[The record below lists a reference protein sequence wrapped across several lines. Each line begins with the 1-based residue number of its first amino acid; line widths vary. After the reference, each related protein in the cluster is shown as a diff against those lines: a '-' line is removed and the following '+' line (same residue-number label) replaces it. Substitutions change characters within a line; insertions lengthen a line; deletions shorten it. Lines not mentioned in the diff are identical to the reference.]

1 MAFLIL
7 TVLII
12 ITLSVT
18 NRLIIKKEAQVKN
31 EQ

>member
-7 TVLII
+7 TALIT

-18 NRLIIKKEAQVKN
+18 NRLIIKKEAQVNN